1 MLCCVSRGIPLSPDV
16 LIGGGSG
23 VVGGGSA
30 RVNSGVISR
39 GVHLV
44 ALAACLLA
52 CIAAGCCWML
62 LDAAGCCWMLL
73 LLDQFLLRE
82 FSGLTIFY

>member
-1 MLCCVSRGIPLSPDV
+1 
-16 LIGGGSG
+16 
-23 VVGGGSA
+23 
-30 RVNSGVISR
+30 
-39 GVHLV
+39 V